1 MSESSESHQLSN
13 KSLKIPLSGRVSLS
27 DPVVERG
34 QYRRI
39 GVAQWCDTT
48 EESVEGGSFLCGTGS
63 GLELGFLIGRISTAG
78 EPQRR

>member
-1 MSESSESHQLSN
+1 MSESPESHQLRN
-13 KSLKIPLSGRVSLS
+13 KSLKIPFSGRVSLS

-48 EESVEGGSFLCGTGS
+48 EERVEGGTGS
-63 GLELGFLIGRISTAG
+63 GLELGFLIGRISAAG